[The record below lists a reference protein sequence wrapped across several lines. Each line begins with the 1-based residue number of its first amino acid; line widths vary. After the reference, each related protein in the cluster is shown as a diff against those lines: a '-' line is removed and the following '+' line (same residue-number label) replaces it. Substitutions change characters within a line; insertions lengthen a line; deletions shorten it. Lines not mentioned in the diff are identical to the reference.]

1 MNLDKPEEPSR
12 ILDPD
17 LPQNSRG
24 ELKIKGQAS
33 ARKSKWDDNATDEG
47 TGSAGARSQDVPM
60 QDLEKRENEL
70 KEKALR
76 NKVIRTRKGSGGGI
90 AGSG

>member
-1 MNLDKPEEPSR
+1 MDVDRLEGRPR
-12 ILDPD
+12 TLDPD

-24 ELKIKGQAS
+24 ELKIKGSAS
-33 ARKSKWDDNATDEG
+33 AARKSKWEDDVANEDDS
-47 TGSAGARSQDVPM
+47 GSVDVPM

-76 NKVIRTRKGSGGGI
+76 NKVIRTRKGSGGAVGN
-90 AGSG
+90 SG